1 MSLSIAIN
9 AGGGPLP
16 MAAIMGSL
24 VEDVFSRLVPCQANA
39 TTVRQYKD
47 THLDDL
53 HLMYQNRIWRL
64 EENPNLSNNQ
74 KNKVIDE
81 VKREW
86 EDKRFVIENDDLN
99 ITSKMVAQIAN
110 YDRAK
115 KDYEEKCSKCLTL
128 FLERLGPGPLSQV
141 KDELMQHTS
150 VQSGSPCTSDTI
162 QVLAESRT
170 LSTCCASFK
179 PVPGTAP
186 SPLRLSSSSP

>member
-1 MSLSIAIN
+1 MSQVKAANGNGKAKKSPNWFQGKAKPNGSPTPRLNGGWISPGGQGSRSTKPDWSKALGFKPDLVLIGTSPIEYSHWQKEFRLDALALGVWDMIASPDVTTQTLSIAIN

-74 KNKVIDE
+74 KIGI
-81 VKREW
+81 
-86 EDKRFVIENDDLN
+86 FVSESEIGCFFER
-99 ITSKMVAQIAN
+99 V
-110 YDRAK
+110 
-115 KDYEEKCSKCLTL
+115 
-128 FLERLGPGPLSQV
+128 FLV
-141 KDELMQHTS
+141 
-150 VQSGSPCTSDTI
+150 
-162 QVLAESRT
+162 
-170 LSTCCASFK
+170 
-179 PVPGTAP
+179 
-186 SPLRLSSSSP
+186 